1 MVMTRE
7 EKVAKAAEVR
17 ERIDRASAMVF
28 VDFGGVPV
36 ELITDLRNRFR
47 EAGVEYQV
55 VKNNVV
61 RKALQ
66 GHPLAE
72 SAALNTYLKGM
83 TGIAWTYE
91 DPSAAAKI
99 IRAFRKEGDAYE
111 KLEVKCGV
119 IDNEVLDAAQ
129 VENTLANLPGKNEVR
144 AMLLAQLL
152 APAESLVRQLNAPGQ
167 NLVYAFDAYD
177 RKHSEGA

>member
-7 EKVAKAAEVR
+7 QKVARATEVR
-17 ERIDRASAMVF
+17 DRIDRAVSMVF
-28 VDFGGVPV
+28 VDYGGVTV

-47 EAGVEYQV
+47 AAGVEYQV

-61 RKALQ
+61 RKALE
-66 GHPLAE
+66 GHPLGE
-72 SAALNTYLKGM
+72 TSALDDHLKGM

-99 IRAFRKEGDAYE
+99 IKAFRKEGDAYE

-129 VENTLANLPGKNEVR
+129 VENTLATLPGKNEVR
-144 AMLLAQLL
+144 SMLLAQLL

-167 NLVYAFDAYD
+167 NLAYALDAYE
-177 RKHSEGA
+177 RKQSEGA